1 MDPRRLLIVDDEK
14 NIRLTLAQALEP
26 LSPAVDTAAD
36 GEEAL
41 VKLAQGEVAAM
52 LLDLKMPGMDG
63 LEVLRRSRKI
73 APRLPVIIITA
84 HGTIESAVDAMKLG
98 AVDFIQKPFQA
109 HEIRELVATVLR
121 RKELT
126 AAAPADYDT
135 RIEIA
140 KLRVN
145 EGDFGEAIEHV
156 REAIGTEPGR
166 PEAFNLLGVL
176 LEIEGDRD
184 EARKSYRAALALDPA
199 YRPARENLTRL
210 TAWGKVPGAVV
221 LGGRPDEP
229 EPGGAKPAEPNA
241 E

>member
-1 MDPRRLLIVDDEK
+1 
-14 NIRLTLAQALEP
+14 
-26 LSPAVDTAAD
+26 
-36 GEEAL
+36 
-41 VKLAQGEVAAM
+41 
-52 LLDLKMPGMDG
+52 MDG
-63 LEVLRRSRKI
+63 LEVLRRSREI

-98 AVDFIQKPFQA
+98 AVDFIQKPFEA

-121 RKELT
+121 RKGLT
-126 AAAPADYDT
+126 AATPADYDT
-135 RIEIA
+135 LIEMA

-156 REAIGTEPGR
+156 RRAIGTEPGR
-166 PEAFNLLGVL
+166 PEAFNLLGAL

-221 LGGRPDEP
+221 LTDRPAEP
-229 EPGGAKPAEPNA
+229 EPDGSEAVEPNGGTPHVH
-241 E
+241 